1 MSEQSEK
8 LRKRAA
14 AARREHRLE
23 DAKRDLIEAVALCR
37 EGHEETDLAK
47 ALTGLG
53 QIESDLEDHAA
64 ALNNYEEAAAIYRSR
79 GDSQRLAHTIRHVG
93 DIHRREKRADL
104 AEPCY
109 REALEIYRRDETAPP
124 LDLANALR
132 GFAILKEEM
141 GELLQAKPLWEEAR
155 ELYAAVGVKEG
166 VAESSRR
173 LDVLAGRQ

>member
-1 MSEQSEK
+1 MPEQSEK

-14 AARREHRLE
+14 TGRRENRLD
-23 DAKRDLIEAVALCR
+23 DAKRDLIKAVALCR
-37 EGHEETDLAK
+37 EGHEEIDLAK

-53 QIESDLEDHAA
+53 QIESDLEDHSA
-64 ALNNYEEAAAIYRSR
+64 ALKNYEEAVAIYRAR
-79 GDSQRLAHTIRHVG
+79 GDSQRLAHTVRHVG

-109 REALEIYRRDETAPP
+109 REALEIYRRDETTPP

-132 GFAILKEEM
+132 GFAILKEDI
-141 GELLQAKPLWEEAR
+141 GEPLQAKPLWEEAHG
-155 ELYAAVGVKEG
+155 LYAAADVKEG

-173 LDVLAGRQ
+173 LAMLAGRQ